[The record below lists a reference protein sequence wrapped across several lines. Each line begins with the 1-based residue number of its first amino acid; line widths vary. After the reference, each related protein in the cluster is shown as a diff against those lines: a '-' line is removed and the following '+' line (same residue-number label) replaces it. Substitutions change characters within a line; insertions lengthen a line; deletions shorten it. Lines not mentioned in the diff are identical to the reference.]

1 MLEPFLLPLLA
12 KIRREL
18 SRLIF
23 VGLLFAYGL
32 AALVV
37 CDTGGCAAG
46 LRPAVIAIMGETR
59 AYLWQGVALSFIVEF
74 AGGFVAM
81 TIGLALDW
89 LKERRAAR
97 EKALAE
103 AHAEME
109 AARAE
114 QEAARAEREAAMV
127 NLRAQNAEAI
137 AAARAEKAEAIA
149 EARAQS
155 AETRAQLAESRTQ
168 LAESIQRN
176 LELQNRMLRAGIDPD
191 TGQRLPH
198 FANANPGN

>member
-32 AALVV
+32 AALAV
-37 CDTGGCAAG
+37 CAAG
-46 LRPAVIAIMGETR
+46 GCNAGVLSASIAIMGEVR

-97 EKALAE
+97 AEALEKARTEVAEARVENAEALANVRAENAEVRIQLAE
-103 AHAEME
+103 A
-109 AARAE
+109 
-114 QEAARAEREAAMV
+114 Q
-127 NLRAQNAEAI
+127 
-137 AAARAEKAEAIA
+137 
-149 EARAQS
+149 
-155 AETRAQLAESRTQ
+155 
-168 LAESIQRN
+168 QRN
-176 LELQNRMLRAGIDPD
+176 LEMQNRMLRAGIDPD
-191 TGQRLPH
+191 TGRPLPR
-198 FANANPGN
+198 FANGSVGN